1 MSSGSVCGYLDW
13 DSEFFGRRIARVNA
27 SRITDESITDIDA
40 WCSAHRIEC
49 LYLLADSADPP
60 TTKLAQEN
68 GFRFVDVRVTL
79 DVRSTKAC
87 GSGDIAT
94 GDAVR
99 RATEADIAA
108 LKAIARRN
116 HRDTRFYYDGNF
128 PMRRCDELYET
139 WIEKSY
145 RGWAENVLVAAKQGE
160 IEGYISCH
168 VRTAVI
174 GQIGLVGV
182 AEKAQARGVG
192 TELVAKALRWFS
204 EQGIEVVSVVTQG
217 RNVPAQR
224 LYQKCGFATR
234 SVELWFHRWTADAL
248 ESTSQSR

>member
-1 MSSGSVCGYLDW
+1 MSSVCEYLDW
-13 DSEFFGRRIARVNA
+13 DSEFFGRRIARVTA
-27 SRITDESITDIDA
+27 SRVTDKSIADIDA

-49 LYLLADSADPP
+49 LYLLADSTDRP
-60 TTKLAQEN
+60 TTRLVQEN

-79 DVRSTKAC
+79 DVRSTKDCVPGGTAA
-87 GSGDIAT
+87 GV
-94 GDAVR
+94 AVR
-99 RATEADIAA
+99 RATEADIDA

-128 PMRRCDELYET
+128 PVQRCDELYER
-139 WIEKSY
+139 WIEKSC

-168 VRTAVI
+168 VRTAGI

-182 AEKAQARGVG
+182 AEKGQGRGVG
-192 TELVAKALRWFS
+192 TELIANGLHWFS
-204 EQGIEVVSVVTQG
+204 EQGMEVVSVVTQG
-217 RNVPAQR
+217 RNVSAQR

-234 SVELWFHRWTADAL
+234 SVELWFHRWCTDAL
-248 ESTSQSR
+248 QSTPQGR